1 MNNLYRHNRNIAQW
15 STGGAYL
22 QFLYEVGPHKLITGV
37 ECEFLAIQTKQMALL
52 DTGSEERF
60 DNFSKV
66 VKSGPN

>member
-37 ECEFLAIQTKQMALL
+37 ECEFLAIQTKQMALFRY
-52 DTGSEERF
+52 G
-60 DNFSKV
+60 
-66 VKSGPN
+66 VKRKI